1 MLKRSQDLALFL
13 EKMRTFRNISQEEFT
28 ESIISNRQYQRYI
41 RGDSPMP
48 FHLLDAF
55 AERLNIKKDLLLLE
69 FDSHTLKETNI
80 ITDYF
85 NAVNN
90 NELTRAK
97 EIKKNINSQ
106 FIIDH
111 TNRIYFEYTDLLEK
125 QLDQKI
131 DKNTF
136 VSKLKSLANYPKV
149 LSQSGMSII
158 EVLISSTLLDY
169 LTSNEQ
175 AVVINKFN
183 SFFRNPNLVWSGNE
197 IITYNVVLF
206 RLSKYFGILS
216 DYDNVIYYSNLGVKL
231 NKESKYYINL
241 EFYYYF
247 LALSYFKKNHKEKFE
262 YALFQCKSTLILLN
276 NDSKNKMF
284 DDWIKQDFDLD
295 FNEFYMKY
303 LSTHILKI
311 KDSK

>member
-13 EKMRTFRNISQEEFT
+13 EKVRTYRGISQEDFT

-69 FDSHTLKETNI
+69 FDSHTLKETSL

-90 NELTRAK
+90 NELARAK
-97 EIKKNINSQ
+97 EIKIKLTPQ

-111 TNRIYFEYTDLLEK
+111 SNRIFYEYTDLLEK
-125 QLDQKI
+125 FLENRI
-131 DKNTF
+131 DKNSF
-136 VSKLKSLANYPKV
+136 LAKLKSLIHYPKV
-149 LSQSGMSII
+149 LSQSGLSIF
-158 EVLISSTLLDY
+158 EVIILSNLLDFVN
-169 LTSNEQ
+169 SNEQ
-175 AVVINKFN
+175 EVIISKFN
-183 SFFRNPNLVWSGNE
+183 GFFQNPDLVWTGNQ
-197 IITYNVVLF
+197 IVTYNIVLF
-206 RLSKYFGILS
+206 RLAKYFGINS
-216 DYDNVIYYSNLGVKL
+216 DYDNVIHFANLGVKL
-231 NKESKYYINL
+231 NTKSKYLINL

-247 LALSYFKKNHKEKFE
+247 LALSYFKKDHKEKFE